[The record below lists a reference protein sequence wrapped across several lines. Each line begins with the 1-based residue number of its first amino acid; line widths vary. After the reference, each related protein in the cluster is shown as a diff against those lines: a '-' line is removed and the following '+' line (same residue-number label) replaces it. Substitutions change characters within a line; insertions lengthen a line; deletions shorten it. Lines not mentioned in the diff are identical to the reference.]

1 MSASDF
7 LSDPRVA
14 AHLDPEVLAY
24 LKANQPPEGTTADEE
39 AGHWI
44 AHTVALLQQIQGL
57 KQRVRE
63 LEADA

>member
-7 LSDPRVA
+7 LADPRVA
-14 AHLDPEVLAY
+14 DHLDPEILVY
-24 LKANQPPEGTTADEE
+24 LTTNLPPHGVTADEE

-44 AHTVALLQQIQGL
+44 AHTVALLQQIRHL
-57 KQRVRE
+57 KQRVKE

>member
-14 AHLDPEVLAY
+14 GHLDPEVLAY
-24 LKANQPPEGTTADEE
+24 LQGNQPPESATADEE

-44 AHTVALLQQIQGL
+44 AHAVALLQQIQGL
-57 KQRVRE
+57 RQRVKE

>member
-7 LSDPRVA
+7 LADPRVA
-14 AHLDPEVLAY
+14 EHLDPEILVY
-24 LKANQPPEGTTADEE
+24 LTTNLPAEGVTADEE

-44 AHTVALLQQIQGL
+44 AHIVALLQQVREL

>member
-1 MSASDF
+1 MSEF
-7 LSDPRVA
+7 FSDPRVA
-14 AHLDPEVLAY
+14 EHLGPEILAY
-24 LKANQPPEGTTADEE
+24 LKANQPPAGTSADVE

-57 KQRVRE
+57 KQRVKE